1 MKNKSLR
8 VLMIED
14 SEDDELLVIRTL
26 KKGGYNPVCERVSS
40 AAAMKKALQAKQ
52 WDIILCDYMMPGFN
66 APSAIYILKETN
78 LNIPLI
84 VVTATIGEE
93 TAIECMRFGAKDYVM
108 KSNLSRLCPSISRS
122 LEEAE
127 IKNKHEQAEKLLRA
141 SEIRYRRLFESAKD
155 GILILNCDTGIIVD
169 VNPFL
174 IELLGYSREQFIE
187 KAVWELGPFK
197 DIIPNRK
204 KFLELQRQ
212 EYIRYDNMPLETID
226 GRLVNVEFVSNVYEE
241 ADANVIQCNIRDM
254 TKRKEALKALQE
266 SERKYRELSTID
278 DLTQLYNSR
287 HFYAQLKIETERSNR
302 YEQPLTLLLMDID
315 KFKEFNDTYG
325 HVEGDNVL
333 SQFGKLLKGCLREID
348 SAYRYGGEEFTI
360 ILPMTTIEDGIIMGE
375 RIQAELI
382 EKAFSPVS
390 GENVFLTASIG
401 LAQYKPNE
409 EMKAFVR
416 RVDKLM
422 YQEKR
427 KGRDKIYSEPTE
439 KSVDSRQ

>member
-1 MKNKSLR
+1 MKDKSLR

-14 SEDDELLVIRTL
+14 SEDDELLLIRAL
-26 KKGGYNPVCERVSS
+26 KKGGYNPVCERVCSS
-40 AAAMKKALQAKQ
+40 AAMKKALQEKQ

-66 APSAIYILKETN
+66 APSAIYILKEIN
-78 LNIPLI
+78 LDIPLI

-127 IKNKHEQAEKLLRA
+127 IKNKHKQAEELLKA

-197 DIIPNRK
+197 DIIPNRN

-226 GRLVNVEFVSNVYEE
+226 GRLVNVEFVSNVYAE
-241 ADANVIQCNIRDM
+241 ADTNVIQCNIRDM
-254 TKRKEALKALQE
+254 TKRKEALRALQE
-266 SERKYRELSTID
+266 SERKYRELSIID

-325 HVEGDNVL
+325 HVDGDNVL
-333 SQFGKLLKGCLREID
+333 SQFGKLLKGCLRETD

-375 RIQAELI
+375 RIQSELT
-382 EKAFSPVS
+382 EKAFSPVL
-390 GENVFLTASIG
+390 GENVFMTASIG

-416 RVDKLM
+416 RVDKIM
-422 YQEKR
+422 YQAKS
-427 KGRDKIYSEPTE
+427 KGRDRIYSEP
-439 KSVDSRQ
+439 